1 MRNIYHLL
9 ILLVVFI
16 TGVVGAIVW
25 QTWPQVQF
33 AQRGMAWSWH
43 WGYFEPFSNGI
54 QQTRTQDTKQL
65 LLRRVYMNDGIV
77 VFVSTTVDNKFEVD
91 VVKEQSCEPK
101 TTTWASVSVNHQ
113 RMRHVPMV
121 CDALGQSYFYRYI
134 GKYLESIEVG
144 VGDSFVTEAFSD
156 WPLSELKSDQFKQK
170 NAKFFQERGEK
181 VEHQWLRD

>member
-33 AQRGMAWSWH
+33 VQRGMTWSWH

-77 VFVSTTVDNKFEVD
+77 VFVSTTMDNKFEVD

-134 GKYLESIEVG
+134 GKHLESIEVG

>member
-1 MRNIYHLL
+1 MRNIYHIL

-33 AQRGMAWSWH
+33 AQRGMTWSWR

-77 VFVSTTVDNKFEVD
+77 VFVSTTMDNKFEVD

-113 RMRHVPMV
+113 HMRHVPMV

-134 GKYLESIEVG
+134 GKHLESIEVG

>member
-33 AQRGMAWSWH
+33 AQRSMTWSWH

-77 VFVSTTVDNKFEVD
+77 VFVSTTMDNKFEVD

-134 GKYLESIEVG
+134 GKHLESIEVG

>member
-33 AQRGMAWSWH
+33 AQRGMTWSWH

-77 VFVSTTVDNKFEVD
+77 VFVSTTMDNKFEVD

-134 GKYLESIEVG
+134 GKHLESIEFG

>member
-33 AQRGMAWSWH
+33 AQRDMTWSWH

-77 VFVSTTVDNKFEVD
+77 VFVSTTMDNKFEVD

-134 GKYLESIEVG
+134 GKHLESIEVG

-170 NAKFFQERGEK
+170 NAKFFKNVEK
-181 VEHQWLRD
+181 RLSING